1 MVGGGAGDDDVSSQ
15 VRSATNG
22 LCLYGRKLE
31 DTLANFARLLES
43 HVRARRPLVPRV
55 YGLVLRTRVCWWSPA
70 SLQRFH
76 PLQSATISNL
86 QAELNNRC
94 FASDLEDFRA
104 VVDQRF
110 KRLEHHIT
118 TIESSLAVRT
128 PGASPLDTSAVY
140 VAAVSP
146 RRRCRV

>member
-1 MVGGGAGDDDVSSQ
+1 M
-15 VRSATNG
+15 RT
-22 LCLYGRKLE
+22 RWP
-31 DTLANFARLLES
+31 TLRGYWSHTYVPAARLF
-43 HVRARRPLVPRV
+43 RV
-55 YGLVLRTRVCWWSPA
+55 YMGSLRTRVCWWSPA